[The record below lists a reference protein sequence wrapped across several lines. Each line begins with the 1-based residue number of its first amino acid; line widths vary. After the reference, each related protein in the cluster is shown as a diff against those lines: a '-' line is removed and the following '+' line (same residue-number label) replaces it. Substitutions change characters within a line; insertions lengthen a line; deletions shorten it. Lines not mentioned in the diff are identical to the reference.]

1 MHKVKREVMIV
12 KKVTLVLGKETFGNK
27 NPEVAFQEAFTP
39 YFVEEAK
46 GGEGGRLNCLHKS
59 SVKYGGKKSSKIT
72 Q

>member
-27 NPEVAFQEAFTP
+27 NPEVAFHEAFAP
-39 YFVEEAK
+39 YFVDEMK
-46 GGEGGRLNCLHKS
+46 GGVGERLSRLHKS
-59 SVKYGGKKSSKIT
+59 SVKYSGKRGLKIT

>member
-1 MHKVKREVMIV
+1 MIV

-39 YFVEEAK
+39 YFVEKAGDE
-46 GGEGGRLNCLHKS
+46 GERLNCLHKS